1 MVKAIHVPLI
11 RALLVQHLY
20 RLIQSTSAWRLERR
34 SHHCGLS
41 FIETISEVVKTLI
54 MIHSSLLTLSCNI
67 TCNSNIPLSLECWQY
82 ELLIHKWAH
91 LSSTLSEIDAI
102 SLLHLYEILGSSLQ
116 RRWPNRLYII
126 YPWYQRLIYSILI
139 YLSFH
144 SCDLSIHQALLLL
157 VPHLL
162 IKIIF
167 VDLLAVLSFIFV
179 PQELVSVFSFLMQP
193 HFRLLQ
199 LLFMPLVI

>member
-1 MVKAIHVPLI
+1 MVDVNSLGDFFLRAMKALGIAENVNGLVPTVRLSYWHNCWQALIALYHWRLYVESLLVVKAIHVPLI

-82 ELLIHKWAH
+82 ELLIN
-91 LSSTLSEIDAI
+91 
-102 SLLHLYEILGSSLQ
+102 Q
-116 RRWPNRLYII
+116 
-126 YPWYQRLIYSILI
+126 
-139 YLSFH
+139 
-144 SCDLSIHQALLLL
+144 
-157 VPHLL
+157 
-162 IKIIF
+162 
-167 VDLLAVLSFIFV
+167 
-179 PQELVSVFSFLMQP
+179 
-193 HFRLLQ
+193 
-199 LLFMPLVI
+199 